1 MFFVYIIHSSSY
13 NVFYKGIT
21 DNPEK
26 KLWEHNNDLSR
37 YTKGKGPWVSVLL
50 EEYETK
56 KEALIRENQIK
67 KWNRRTLLK
76 LIDKNK

>member
-1 MFFVYIIHSSSY
+1 MFFTRDLLIILKRDCG
-13 NVFYKGIT
+13 NIT
-21 DNPEK
+21 MIF
-26 KLWEHNNDLSR
+26 SR

-76 LIDKNK
+76 LLDKNK